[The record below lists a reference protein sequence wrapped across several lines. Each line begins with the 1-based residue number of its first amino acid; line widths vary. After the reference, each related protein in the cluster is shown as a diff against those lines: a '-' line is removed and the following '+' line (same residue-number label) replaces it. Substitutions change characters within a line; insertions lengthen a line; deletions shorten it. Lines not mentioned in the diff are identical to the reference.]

1 MEILQWVVTFL
12 KKLWKGL
19 AKSQASRANSPTT
32 ASVQQQQLE
41 HWKKEFQISL
51 LCTGHRDVGSLQ
63 KYQRPE
69 TSTRIEFSKAFD
81 SSEPVS
87 LSDSIGSEKAPLK
100 REVELQEEIT
110 CKFSKGCDEAG
121 IPETK
126 LVTFNQCTFIISK
139 DWKLNRK
146 EICIFSLYS
155 LYWSTLADD
164 IIVGNIS
171 RNLSRGR
178 IWCSQEEQGS
188 IE

>member
-1 MEILQWVVTFL
+1 MFFYNFAVCYGNSAVGRNILEETMKRPCKVAGIEGQFTNHSLRATTATRAL
-12 KKLWKGL
+12 KKGIPDKFVM
-19 AKSQASRANSPTT
+19 QR
-32 ASVQQQQLE
+32 
-41 HWKKEFQISL
+41 
-51 LCTGHRDVGSLQ
+51 TGHRDVGSLQ

-155 LYWSTLADD
+155 LY
-164 IIVGNIS
+164 
-171 RNLSRGR
+171 
-178 IWCSQEEQGS
+178 
-188 IE
+188 